1 MNAPVLDSPEDALTL
16 ALILSLTAPSKRD
29 EREAIA
35 VAEDL
40 ARGMT
45 EIEVARCK
53 RRAIQRVDVAPEN
66 EEDGK

>member
-1 MNAPVLDSPEDALTL
+1 MSAPVLDSPEDALTL
-16 ALILSLTAPSKRD
+16 ALVLALTAASRRD
-29 EREAIA
+29 AQEAIA

-53 RRAIQRVDVAPEN
+53 RRALQQVEAA
-66 EEDGK
+66 

>member
-1 MNAPVLDSPEDALTL
+1 M
-16 ALILSLTAPSKRD
+16 SKRSPGPWYVAPEKGMGVD
-29 EREAIA
+29 GVPVALVVDAQEAIA

-53 RRAIQRVDVAPEN
+53 RRALQQVEAA
-66 EEDGK
+66 